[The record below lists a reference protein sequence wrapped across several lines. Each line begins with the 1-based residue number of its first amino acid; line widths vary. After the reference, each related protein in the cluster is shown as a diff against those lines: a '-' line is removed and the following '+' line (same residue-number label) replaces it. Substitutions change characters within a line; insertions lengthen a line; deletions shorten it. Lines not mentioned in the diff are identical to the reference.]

1 VCPAVRLL
9 SPTIMI
15 AAACNR
21 DLGYQCTCFTKLSK
35 EQKVMITSLL
45 LQCTMGQQS
54 AQRLQ
59 STLNYRPFLVSGL
72 YVDRRLAA
80 SPYLGDK
87 SVFGTSRACPSKG
100 ASLQVDIVVDF
111 VSRWRDSDEPQ
122 RPTDGDMVEAVSRQQ
137 CLHYEPGN
145 ASSHGRANH
154 GCIAVILLR

>member
-1 VCPAVRLL
+1 
-9 SPTIMI
+9 MI

-35 EQKVMITSLL
+35 DTKGYDYKPAAAMRNGPAI
-45 LQCTMGQQS
+45 

-59 STLNYRPFLVSGL
+59 STLNDRPFLVSGL

-80 SPYLGDK
+80 SPCLGDK

-111 VSRWRDSDEPQ
+111 VLDGGIQMSRRGQLMLIWSRQSPGNSAYTMSREMPPATDEPWT
-122 RPTDGDMVEAVSRQQ
+122 R
-137 CLHYEPGN
+137 
-145 ASSHGRANH
+145 HGRANH
-154 GCIAVILLR
+154 GCIAAILLR